1 MCVRPS
7 TALYGGFGLGTG
19 RSPGFGPAGADSHGS
34 MAPYALFTLG
44 FPPAPRPAPLNL
56 AGTRSSPDRSTK
68 STQSRACGAPAA
80 CGRRVSGS
88 LSLPSRG
95 PFHLSFTVLCSIG
108 HWVVFSLA
116 GWSPRLPTGFHV
128 PRGTLDPAAP
138 MAPPPTGLSPSTAG
152 LPRAVP
158 PRLMR
163 ACAVLNP
170 GVRCTPVWAPPVPLA
185 ATPGIDVSFQKR
197 FSFFSSGYLDVSVR
211 RVPPAGLCVRPA
223 AAGVLPRRV
232 SPFGHPWI
240 TARVRLPMAFRS
252 LPRPSSAPSAKASA
266 LRLSLL
272 NPSLRAPSV
281 APPGPL
287 PYKGDAPVPS
297 GTAARTLPR
306 MCARPCA
313 PCPSCSRVFHDS
325 CTADRW

>member
-1 MCVRPS
+1 MH
-7 TALYGGFGLGTG
+7 T
-19 RSPGFGPAGADSHGS
+19 H
-34 MAPYALFTLG
+34 
-44 FPPAPRPAPLNL
+44 
-56 AGTRSSPDRSTK
+56 
-68 STQSRACGAPAA
+68 APAV
-80 CGRRVSGS
+80 CRRRVSGS

-138 MAPPPTGLSPSTAG
+138 MPPMPTGLSPSTAG

-211 RVPPAGLCVRPA
+211 RVPPARLCVHRAVHKVLLMWVPPFRHPRIVVCLPLPA
-223 AAGVLPRRV
+223 
-232 SPFGHPWI
+232 
-240 TARVRLPMAFRS
+240 AFRS
-252 LPRPSSAPSAKASA
+252 LPRLSSAASAKASA
-266 LRLSLL
+266 L
-272 NPSLRAPSV
+272 
-281 APPGPL
+281 
-287 PYKGDAPVPS
+287 
-297 GTAARTLPR
+297 
-306 MCARPCA
+306 
-313 PCPSCSRVFHDS
+313 CPSSLDPSAH
-325 CTADRW
+325 A